1 MSTTPSN
8 ASDKNNNNI
17 DQNGLR
23 KDKYDDNKNHTENEN
38 HADNKNLTNAE
49 AKVNIA
55 KNNKFSIGLAT
66 VPSLQLTPLQV
77 LRGMHKN
84 TNLLYFL
91 DPFHSELCKLQPL
104 EFEGLL
110 LGFCNSGV
118 RTGNYADRALINS
131 H

>member
-38 HADNKNLTNAE
+38 HADNENLTFAE

-77 LRGMHKN
+77 LRGM
-84 TNLLYFL
+84 Y
-91 DPFHSELCKLQPL
+91 
-104 EFEGLL
+104 
-110 LGFCNSGV
+110 
-118 RTGNYADRALINS
+118 
-131 H
+131 